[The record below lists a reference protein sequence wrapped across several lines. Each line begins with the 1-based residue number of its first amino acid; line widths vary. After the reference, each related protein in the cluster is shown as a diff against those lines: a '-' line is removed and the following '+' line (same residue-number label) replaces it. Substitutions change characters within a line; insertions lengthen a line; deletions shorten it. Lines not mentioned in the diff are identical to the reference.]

1 MSAGIR
7 GVLGVLG
14 SLVALASIALA
25 VWLAIRVAAWAAG
38 PNVSD
43 VGVAMYARGPLGL
56 MAGLVVYGL
65 VVTLP
70 IHLAAR
76 RLRTKV
82 PWYVGIPAGVI
93 VFLPLAWALL
103 FTYG

>member
-1 MSAGIR
+1 VSAGIR
-7 GVLGVLG
+7 GALGA
-14 SLVALASIALA
+14 LVALASIALA
-25 VWLAIRVAAWAAG
+25 AWLAIRVAGWAAG

-43 VGVAMYARGPLGL
+43 VGVAMYTRGPLGL

-65 VVTLP
+65 VAALP

-82 PWYVGIPAGVI
+82 PWYVGLPVGLI